1 MVRKCIYCRKRV
13 ITNSGRTFH
22 QFPKNEKVRQ
32 KWLDALNLPKEPNFK
47 TATVCSDH
55 FQEEDFFFPNNMTLR
70 RKLRSHAVP
79 NVLFC
84 NRGESDG
91 ISFEEIKITSDG
103 RILSDDEEEEDTKD
117 FIKTENIF
125 CFDGIQLENG
135 DFQSIKEEPQEEEED
150 TNLLVDNNIVDSIS
164 SDEKNSTERTSRY
177 KRITDRSS
185 VNLLEVVHAVKAV
198 MLEKSKVRTA
208 ARRYNIPRN
217 TLRRYLAKISLKFDD
232 ISNISDQ
239 ELQGIIKVLCTYSAC
254 AVRQV
259 FSAEE
264 EERLIE
270 YAKECYNHYCGLSRV
285 QVREL
290 AYEFAKKR
298 HIKYPSQWDDNKMCG
313 LDWYYGF
320 MRRHRQFKLQIS
332 QQGSSGLS
340 PEI

>member
-164 SDEKNSTERTSRY
+164 SDEKNSTERQQSPFRNDGKIKKIRFIHAFRTEYISREDFASDESWEKFMRFY
-177 KRITDRSS
+177 THQKLRNSAAYSRDFRKRRKLEFLKNTVKFLKGKQKLNASGNLKESS
-185 VNLLEVVHAVKAV
+185 SEDEV
-198 MLEKSKVRTA
+198 
-208 ARRYNIPRN
+208 
-217 TLRRYLAKISLKFDD
+217 
-232 ISNISDQ
+232 
-239 ELQGIIKVLCTYSAC
+239 
-254 AVRQV
+254 
-259 FSAEE
+259 EE
-264 EERLIE
+264 EL
-270 YAKECYNHYCGLSRV
+270 K
-285 QVREL
+285 
-290 AYEFAKKR
+290 
-298 HIKYPSQWDDNKMCG
+298 
-313 LDWYYGF
+313 
-320 MRRHRQFKLQIS
+320 
-332 QQGSSGLS
+332 
-340 PEI
+340 